1 MTREFKTIPAYVK
14 TVNEDEGIVT
24 HLISVYGNEDSGQDI
39 AHKGMFTKTIR
50 ERKDQ
55 IRVVDNHNKS
65 SVLDVVGKPLKMYEV
80 GRGELPDDVLVRFP
94 DATGGLM
101 ADTQFLMDTP
111 EGKGT
116 FIRLKAGAISE
127 FSFAYDAINVDFEQ
141 QGGKKIRHLRE
152 VRLWEYGPVIFGMN
166 SAAVA
171 VSAKTEV
178 EPITLEVQELEG
190 ELGEPE
196 DLGNG
201 ISAKA
206 NKETGQVGSLQF
218 DGEIWTETAARL
230 WLSEHPT
237 KELGSARL
245 LRSITQAFGEK
256 FSYEYQIDDIFDGYL
271 VASTYGNPF
280 YFKVAFAQ
288 DDGGIVSFKEL
299 EEWERGT
306 LEFIPIVDESK
317 RLAGLIEELEA
328 EAGPEIPP
336 TAESAE
342 AKTQE
347 LLKELESLEEED
359 GS

>member
-1 MTREFKTIPAYVK
+1 MTREVKTIPAFVK
-14 TVNEDEGIVT
+14 TLDEDEGIVT
-24 HLISVYGNEDSGQDI
+24 HLISVYGNEDSGQDV
-39 AHKGMFTKTIR
+39 AHKGMFTKTLR
-50 ERKDQ
+50 ERSDQ

-65 SVLDVVGKPLKMYEV
+65 SVLDVVGKPIKLYEV
-80 GRGELPDDVLVRFP
+80 GRNELPGEVLVNYP

-111 EGKGT
+111 EGKGA
-116 FIRLKAGAISE
+116 FIRLKTGAISE
-127 FSFAYDAINVDFEQ
+127 FSFAYDAITVDYEQ

-196 DLGNG
+196 DIGNG
-201 ISAKA
+201 ISAKV
-206 NKETGQVGSLQF
+206 NKESNQVGSLQF

-230 WLSEHPT
+230 WLNEHPI
-237 KELGSARL
+237 KELGSFRKL
-245 LRSITQAFGEK
+245 GSLTQAFSSK
-256 FSYEYQIDDIFDGYL
+256 FGFDYQVDDIFEDHL
-271 VASTYGNPF
+271 VASTYENPY

-288 DDGGIVSFKEL
+288 SEDGIVTFKEL

-306 LEFIPIVDESK
+306 LEFVPILDESK
-317 RLAGLIEELEA
+317 RLAGLIEELET
-328 EAGPEIPP
+328 EAGPETPP

-347 LLKELESLEEED
+347 LLNELESLEE
-359 GS
+359 